1 MASSQ
6 MHVPT
11 QALSSTYNEN
21 TDILPQHSGLA
32 GITKVAEALG
42 GFGIGMTEYIALLSI
57 DALSKALGID
67 TKGKSLKDILL
78 MFNTALDDP
87 EIRDALM
94 LVIRSLSQV
103 LLIFIDEL
111 KAPMKELIQES
122 IDLGASSVEKFA
134 KSLVATS
141 IDALGVVPGVGEVV
155 EGVKLLDDVIKQ
167 MQASIGVVLKTGV
180 LLTSF
185 LESGL
190 DSFTTIK
197 ESVDNAVNTINSAF
211 NSIPTMEN
219 MERAAKERA
228 GHYLTNQIANV
239 QGAVQNKIQGAV
251 QGIAQ
256 NALQGVTQGIQGA
269 VQGAVKNALPNAV
282 QGAVQGAVPNAVQGA
297 LPNVI
302 AQTGGMKLLKK
313 NNMDRSNR
321 IRKTIKIFLDRNRS
335 ASTRRRRK

>member
-1 MASSQ
+1 
-6 MHVPT
+6 
-11 QALSSTYNEN
+11 
-21 TDILPQHSGLA
+21 
-32 GITKVAEALG
+32 
-42 GFGIGMTEYIALLSI
+42 
-57 DALSKALGID
+57 
-67 TKGKSLKDILL
+67 

-87 EIRDALM
+87 QIRDALM

-111 KAPMKELIQES
+111 KAPLRELIQES
-122 IDLGASSVEKFA
+122 IDLGASSVQKFA
-134 KSLVATS
+134 KSLISES
-141 IDALGVVPGVGEVV
+141 IDVLGMVPGVGEVV

-167 MQASIGVVLKTGV
+167 MQAAIGVVLKTGV

-228 GHYLTNQIANV
+228 GHYLTNV
-239 QGAVQNKIQGAV
+239 EGAVQNKIQG
-251 QGIAQ
+251 IAQ
-256 NALQGVTQGIQGA
+256 NALQSVTQG
-269 VQGAVKNALPNAV
+269 V
-282 QGAVQGAVPNAVQGA
+282 QGAVQGALPSALPNALPNAV
-297 LPNVI
+297 L
-302 AQTGGMKLLKK
+302 QTGGMKLLKK

-335 ASTRRRRK
+335 ASSTRRHRKEF

>member
-1 MASSQ
+1 MASS
-6 MHVPT
+6 MP
-11 QALSSTYNEN
+11 ALKYNEN
-21 TDILPQHSGLA
+21 SGMLPQHSGLA

-42 GFGIGMTEYIALLSI
+42 GFGIGMTEYMALLTI
-57 DALSKALGID
+57 DALSKSLGID

-78 MFNTALDDP
+78 MLNTALDDP
-87 EIRDALM
+87 QVRDALM
-94 LVIRSLSQV
+94 LVIRSLTQV

-111 KAPMKELIQES
+111 RAPLKELIQES
-122 IDLGASSVEKFA
+122 IDLGAGSVEKFA

-155 EGVKLLDDVIKQ
+155 EGVKLLDDVVKQ

-211 NSIPTMEN
+211 NSIPSMEN

-228 GHYLTNQIANV
+228 GHYLTNV
-239 QGAVQNKIQGAV
+239 QGAVENKIQNAV
-251 QGIAQ
+251 QGVTK
-256 NALQGVTQGIQGA
+256 NAFQGVTQGLAQGMQGA
-269 VQGAVKNALPNAV
+269 LQGVATNALKSALPNPV
-282 QGAVQGAVPNAVQGA
+282 LQS
-297 LPNVI
+297 
-302 AQTGGMKLLKK
+302 GGMKLLKK
-313 NNMDRSNR
+313 NNMNRSNR
-321 IRKTIKIFLDRNRS
+321 IRKTIKIFLNRNRS
-335 ASTRRRRK
+335 ASTRRRRKEF

>member
-6 MHVPT
+6 LRLP
-11 QALSSTYNEN
+11 AIGSNYNEN
-21 TDILPQHSGLA
+21 ILPQYSGLS

-87 EIRDALM
+87 QIRDALM

-111 KAPMKELIQES
+111 KAPLRELIQES
-122 IDLGASSVEKFA
+122 IDLGASSVQKFA
-134 KSLVATS
+134 KSLISES
-141 IDALGVVPGVGEVV
+141 IDVLGMVPGVGEVV

-167 MQASIGVVLKTGV
+167 MQAAIGVVLKTGV

-228 GHYLTNQIANV
+228 GHYLTNV
-239 QGAVQNKIQGAV
+239 EGAVQNKIQG
-251 QGIAQ
+251 IAQ
-256 NALQGVTQGIQGA
+256 NALQSVTQG
-269 VQGAVKNALPNAV
+269 V
-282 QGAVQGAVPNAVQGA
+282 QGAVQGALPSALPNALPNAV
-297 LPNVI
+297 L
-302 AQTGGMKLLKK
+302 QTGGMKLLKK

-335 ASTRRRRK
+335 ASSTRRHRKEF